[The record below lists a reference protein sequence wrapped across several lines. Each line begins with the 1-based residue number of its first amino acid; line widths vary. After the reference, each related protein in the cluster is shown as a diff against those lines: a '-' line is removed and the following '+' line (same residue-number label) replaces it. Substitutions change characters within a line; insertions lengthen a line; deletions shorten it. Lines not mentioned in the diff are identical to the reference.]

1 MTRQSRQGCHA
12 VANCRPGRR
21 QIGDHGASRNSDEAA
36 GQACFE
42 RSGRKTGSTKC
53 FGNSR
58 DLAIE
63 NLSGHVRSD
72 VTRGYPGTADR
83 DDEVDATDDCGVES
97 VADLHFVGGDGD
109 CRIDEKTRFV
119 QQFRDQWTDGVGVV
133 AVGCAIVDDD
143 DQSAAADVA
152 SSSMTPTVVSDPDA
166 VAIWPKIGSIVC

>member
-1 MTRQSRQGCHA
+1 MPSRIAGLVDA
-12 VANCRPGRR
+12 RLATTVLP
-21 QIGDHGASRNSDEAA
+21 RNPDEAA

-42 RSGRKTGSTKC
+42 RSGRQTGSAKC

-63 NLSGHVRSD
+63 NLCGHVGSD

-109 CRIDEKTRFV
+109 RRIDEKTRFV
-119 QQFRDQWTDGVGVV
+119 Q
-133 AVGCAIVDDD
+133 
-143 DQSAAADVA
+143 
-152 SSSMTPTVVSDPDA
+152 
-166 VAIWPKIGSIVC
+166 